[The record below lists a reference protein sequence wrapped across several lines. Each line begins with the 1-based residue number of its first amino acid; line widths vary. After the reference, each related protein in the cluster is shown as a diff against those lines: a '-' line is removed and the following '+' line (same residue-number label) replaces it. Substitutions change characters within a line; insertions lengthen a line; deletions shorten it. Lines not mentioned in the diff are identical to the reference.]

1 MQIDTSKLKKF
12 LDLNDD
18 EFKQKISDA
27 AKAGGVDETQIS
39 SMLKDVKNVKQTI
52 GSLSEDDIKNAINSL
67 DRDKLESFVKNMK
80 K

>member
-27 AKAGGVDETQIS
+27 AKAGGVQDDQIS
-39 SMLKDVKNVKQTI
+39 SMLKDVKKVKQTI
-52 GSLSEDDIKNAINSL
+52 GNLSEQDIKSAINSL
-67 DRDKLESFVKNMK
+67 DSDKLEAFIKNMK